1 MAIKP
6 IDDLDTSEANPL
18 EQIYSKEF
26 AEGLLKAGSL
36 ISMLENK
43 RVNTTGL
50 LSLLLEKKDYQDF
63 FVEITASKT
72 FKQAILS
79 LLYFYPSLVKSKIT
93 KAIIRKLNA
102 KSANNRTRKVPL
114 QQTPSGITSGK
125 KQTISSKD
133 KL

>member
-1 MAIKP
+1 MVTLP
-6 IDDLDTSEANPL
+6 FDNLDNSEATPL
-18 EQIYSKEF
+18 DQIYSKEF

-50 LSLLLEKKDYQDF
+50 FALLLEKKDYQEF

-72 FKQAILS
+72 FKHAILS

-93 KAIIRKLNA
+93 KAVIRKINA
-102 KSANNRTRKVPL
+102 KSTNNRIRKISVQP
-114 QQTPSGITSGK
+114 TPSSI
-125 KQTISSKD
+125 QD
-133 KL
+133 C

>member
-1 MAIKP
+1 MVTLP
-6 IDDLDTSEANPL
+6 FDNLDNSEATPL
-18 EQIYSKEF
+18 DQIYSKEF

-50 LSLLLEKKDYQDF
+50 FALLLEKKDYQEF

-72 FKQAILS
+72 FKHAILS

-93 KAIIRKLNA
+93 KAVIRKINA
-102 KSANNRTRKVPL
+102 KSTNNRIRKISVQP
-114 QQTPSGITSGK
+114 TPNSV
-125 KQTISSKD
+125 QD
-133 KL
+133 C